1 MKYNSFKPR
10 GGAIVFLCIAVAA
23 LWMIAVY
30 GTYEDS
36 VREKYDVVIKPGEVV
51 YGTHSSAVVPM
62 TVTTSR
68 PDSEIPRISASAV
81 RSYAHHGHAAMPAT
95 THKGLHT
102 TSSTKVHTI
111 SSGTGNAGGQVAS
124 GAQSSSQKGIVYGS
138 PSIALPTLAMAT
150 QSHASNISANEPLR
164 RSVGPKRVP
173 GYTLDEEDEGTEQ
186 YVDGEGL
193 WYWNGE
199 EWILGTPEG
208 ATKIEG
214 GITYQYIGGAWL
226 PVGDQGDPGVP
237 VGATPWLLMLV
248 LGALYLVWKKLII
261 IN

>member
-1 MKYNSFKPR
+1 M
-10 GGAIVFLCIAVAA
+10 FLCIAVAA

-68 PDSEIPRISASAV
+68 PSNEIPMVSASAV
-81 RSYAHHGHAAMPAT
+81 HSYAHHGHAAMPAT
-95 THKGLHT
+95 THKGMHT
-102 TSSTKVHTI
+102 TSSAKVHTI

-124 GAQSSSQKGIVYGS
+124 GAQSSSQRGIVYGS

-214 GITYQYIGGAWL
+214 GITYKYQGGEWV